1 MDHVYTDKICPSR
14 WLFLSS
20 LCFAAQQT
28 NNVAFIFFTRIATN
42 TLEISLHWKALSFL
56 FTSNFN
62 TLLLLGKTKILTQ
75 DIYSYTYIYIY
86 IYNWNKKLKHSR
98 MACSRLGQWLTL
110 LVCLLVLLKAES
122 HPVAL
127 TLVENAVAK
136 GAVCLD
142 GSAPAY
148 HFDKGFGAG
157 INNWLVHVEGGG
169 WCNTVEDCLDR
180 KSNYRGSSTKMEKTM
195 SFSGVLGNKPKT
207 NPDFYNW
214 NRIKVRYCD
223 GSSFTGDVEAV
234 DPATNLHFRGARV
247 FRAIIDELLAKG
259 MKNAQNV
266 WPILQ
271 TVYFFHPILAAD
283 SSLALLSG
291 CSAGGLTS
299 ILHCDNFRSLL
310 PVGTKVKCLADAG
323 RVCLDHNTFKAFT
336 VKWLRYMYCLSLK
349 PLYVQVIRGSAK
361 NLPASCT
368 SRMSPGLCFFPQ
380 NVVPQTRT
388 PIFLVNAAY
397 DSWQCFFPQ
406 NVVPLTRTP
415 IFFVNAAYDWWQ
427 IQNILAPDV
436 ADPEG
441 AWKKCKLNIK
451 NCSPSQLQTM
461 QEFRLQF
468 LKTITGASNSSS
480 HGWFIHSCYAHCQI
494 EMQETWLAAD
504 SPMLCKTTIA
514 EAVGDWYYDLTP
526 FRKID
531 CPYPCNPTC
540 KNAEFDF

>member
-1 MDHVYTDKICPSR
+1 MELD
-14 WLFLSS
+14 LL
-20 LCFAAQQT
+20 
-28 NNVAFIFFTRIATN
+28 
-42 TLEISLHWKALSFL
+42 TL
-56 FTSNFN
+56 
-62 TLLLLGKTKILTQ
+62 
-75 DIYSYTYIYIY
+75 
-86 IYNWNKKLKHSR
+86 KKYQG

-259 MKNAQNV
+259 MKNAQN
-266 WPILQ
+266 
-271 TVYFFHPILAAD
+271 
-283 SSLALLSG
+283 ALLSG

-323 RVCLDHNTFKAFT
+323 YFINAKS
-336 VKWLRYMYCLSLK
+336 LSGSEHIQGFYSEVVALH
-349 PLYVQVIRGSAK
+349 GSAK

-397 DSWQCFFPQ
+397 DSWQ
-406 NVVPLTRTP
+406 
-415 IFFVNAAYDWWQ
+415 IK
-427 IQNILAPDV
+427 NILAPGV
-436 ADPEG
+436 ADPKG

-451 NCSPSQLQTM
+451 NCSPSQLQTL
-461 QEFRLQF
+461 QEYRLQF
-468 LKTITGASNSSS
+468 LKTIAGSSTSSS
-480 HGWFIHSCYAHCQI
+480 HGAFIDSCFAHCQI
-494 EMQETWLAAD
+494 GTQETWLAAD
-504 SPMLCKTTIA
+504 SPMLSKTTIA
-514 EAVGDWYYDLTP
+514 NAVGDWYYDRTA
-526 FRKID
+526 FKKFD

-540 KNAEFDF
+540 KNREFDSNDQED